1 VKRSLAVLIILIMFR
16 VPAVVA
22 TPVPAAPCS
31 SSASLL
37 LAERVD
43 RVIGIDS
50 GTFAGIP
57 LPVPPGVIERTAD
70 ARRAFA
76 ELAPPK
82 WTVTRVGGDRAVR
95 VVVTARATNQVVLDE
110 SFDRRIELATVAS
123 TPDGRITLFVQAN
136 NIASEITILDA
147 ETGTVRQVRIRHSAD
162 LAAFA
167 ITIVYSPDYRCA
179 AISMERVNGPGAESW
194 LLDFTSGELRTILV
208 NDVSVLDWV
217 RSR

>member
-1 VKRSLAVLIILIMFR
+1 VKRSLAVLVILIMFR

-22 TPVPAAPCS
+22 TPVPAASCP

-37 LAERVD
+37 LAERGG
-43 RVIGIDS
+43 RTIGIDP
-50 GTFAGIP
+50 GTFAAIP
-57 LPVPPGVIERTAD
+57 LPVAPGVIESTAD

-82 WTVTRVGGDRAVR
+82 WTVTRVPSDRAFR
-95 VVVTARATNQVVLDE
+95 VVVKARATDQVVLDE
-110 SFDRRIELATVAS
+110 SFARRIELATVAS

-136 NIASEITILDA
+136 NIASEVTILDA
-147 ETGTVRQVRIRHSAD
+147 ETGTVRQARIRHGAD

-167 ITIVYSPDYRCA
+167 IAIVYSPDHRCA

-194 LLDFTSGELRTILV
+194 LLDLATGEPRTIPV